1 MRTIKP
7 VYRQTSRISSR
18 LCVGLSI
25 ACLIKRIRTIIFVA
39 LFHYLLKEICNR
51 LNRRIHIFFFVII
64 YIFLLFPYIINTVMY
79 FELDSNDTDSSKRL
93 FCFKMRNMR
102 GVLIKRGIFNFV
114 SQNRVVSKKFK
125 LSEAIGCQY
134 IPYSTLDVLTWFQC
148 AWVNSCSLREP
159 KVTFIQCAD
168 NISSGSLAYD
178 DYVMDRSTTNR
189 LVPLMSRE

>member
-18 LCVGLSI
+18 PCVGLSI
-25 ACLIKRIRTIIFVA
+25 ACLIKRVRTIIFVA
-39 LFHYLLKEICNR
+39 LFHYLLKEICNL
-51 LNRRIHIFFFVII
+51 LNRRIHIYFCII
-64 YIFLLFPYIINTVMY
+64 YIFLFFLYIINTVMY
-79 FELDSNDTDSSKRL
+79 FELSNNDMESSKRL
-93 FCFKMRNMR
+93 FCSKMRNTR

-114 SQNRVVSKKFK
+114 SQNGVVSKKFK
-125 LSEAIGCQY
+125 LSEARGCQY
-134 IPYSTLDVLTWFQC
+134 IPCSTLDVLTWFQC

-168 NISSGSLAYD
+168 NISSGSLASD